1 MARTDQ
7 CKVRQSIVS
16 ITVAMTVGMLAVP
29 SGAAALEGTVKW
41 FNNSKGYGFITP
53 NGGGKD
59 VFIDFSDI
67 QGPNKTLQEGQAVTF
82 DVLFKD
88 RRGKS
93 AVNLT
98 LVDFGSSSTTTSSSK
113 ASSAPTSS
121 PVKTGAAAGTTAPIS
136 TPLTTSDAKVV
147 AAPPTPTPAA
157 PTVGP
162 VGTAPPALSG
172 TGNPNPAT
180 APAVVAATPTAK
192 ASTPKSTTGSSIASQ
207 PKQSTQ
213 TNPKPIVVAS
223 KSSDLSHPK
232 ASVTGA
238 KAKAVVVAA
247 TPAKPKTLPRPET
260 KQAVPASH
268 R

>member
-1 MARTDQ
+1 MARTER

-29 SGAAALEGTVKW
+29 SGAAAMEGTVRW
-41 FNNSKGYGFITP
+41 FNDEKGFGMLTP
-53 NGGGKD
+53 NGGGED
-59 VFIDFSDI
+59 VFIHYRNI
-67 QGPNKTLQEGQAVTF
+67 QERGSTLKEGQVVTF
-82 DVLFKD
+82 NVVRNPRIGWEAINVL
-88 RRGKS
+88 RSGS
-93 AVNLT
+93 
-98 LVDFGSSSTTTSSSK
+98 GSSITTSSSN

-207 PKQSTQ
+207 PKQSTK
-213 TNPKPIVVAS
+213 TNP
-223 KSSDLSHPK
+223 
-232 ASVTGA
+232 
-238 KAKAVVVAA
+238 
-247 TPAKPKTLPRPET
+247 KPKTLPRPET